1 MVQWLGHG
9 TFNCQ
14 GLGSGPGQRTKIPQT
29 LSRAKKKNSELI
41 SAVNLYPFKHIIP
54 LVLGTCMP
62 FILVL
67 CLIPSEPGL
76 LSSMEIEPFLE
87 YALLAGA
94 WHSAQ
99 CSPATTHLPRS

>member
-9 TFNCQ
+9 TFTAK
-14 GLGSGPGQRTKIPQT
+14 GLGSGPGQGTKIPQT
-29 LSRAKKKNSELI
+29 TQPSQKKKRNSELI
-41 SAVNLYPFKHIIP
+41 SAVNLLPQACYS

-62 FILVL
+62 FTLVL

-87 YALLAGA
+87 
-94 WHSAQ
+94 
-99 CSPATTHLPRS
+99 P